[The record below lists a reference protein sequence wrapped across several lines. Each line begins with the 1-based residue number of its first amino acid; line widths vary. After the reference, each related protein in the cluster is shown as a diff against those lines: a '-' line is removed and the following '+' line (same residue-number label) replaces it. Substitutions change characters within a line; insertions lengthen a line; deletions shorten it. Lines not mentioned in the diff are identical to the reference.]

1 MGGSGRPPSPPDVR
15 RAPGDPARALSL
27 PNPLGPR
34 ILVLATGNA
43 GKVRELRPLLAG
55 IPFEIRT
62 LADYPPFDMPEETG
76 TTYEANA
83 LIKARAVAA
92 HTRCLALGD
101 DSGIEVDAL
110 GGAPGVRSAR
120 FGGPGLDDRGR
131 VRHLLRQI
139 EHVADAERGARFVCV
154 IALVSPDGRETLVVG
169 ECAGRL
175 TREPRGTEGFGY
187 DPIFY
192 YPPFGV
198 TFGEILDERKATV
211 GHRGRAAAA
220 ARAALIAMV

>member
-1 MGGSGRPPSPPDVR
+1 MIASCEKADIRQSPDGLYIYEEQGAR
-15 RAPGDPARALSL
+15 RLIEL
-27 PNPLGPR
+27 PKGEPR
-34 ILVLATGNA
+34 GW
-43 GKVRELRPLLAG
+43 P
-55 IPFEIRT
+55 EI
-62 LADYPPFDMPEETG
+62 EETG
-76 TTYEANA
+76 DTLEQNA
-83 LIKARAVAA
+83 RLKAVALCEA
-92 HTRCLALGD
+92 TGLPALAD
-101 DSGIEVDAL
+101 DTGLEVAAL

-154 IALVSPDGRETLVVG
+154 IALVGPDGRETLVVG

-211 GHRGRAAAA
+211 SHRGRAAAA